1 MDWTVDK
8 GWTFI
13 KDLQIYIY
21 MCHMITL
28 FIAYWSLNVTTL
40 LETFVLQHYSSCLIR
55 LKL

>member
-28 FIAYWSLNVTTL
+28 FTAYWSLNVTTL